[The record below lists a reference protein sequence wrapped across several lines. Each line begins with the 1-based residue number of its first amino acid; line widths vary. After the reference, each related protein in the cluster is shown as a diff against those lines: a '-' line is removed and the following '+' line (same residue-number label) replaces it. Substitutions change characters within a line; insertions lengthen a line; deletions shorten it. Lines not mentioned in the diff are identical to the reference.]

1 MIEDREGF
9 PPGVPCWVD
18 TSQPDPGAAVR
29 FYGGL
34 FGWEFENRMPA
45 GAAGS
50 YSVARLGGRDVAA
63 IGSQPD
69 GQPSAPS
76 WNTYIG
82 VENADD
88 AAAKVVRA
96 GGAVLAEAFDVSD
109 AGRMGAFS
117 DPAGAVFYVWQAN
130 KNKGAQIVN
139 APGSWNWSNLNTG
152 DLEGSK
158 SFYGAVFGWEFA
170 TVDFGR
176 DVSVLCRLP
185 GYGRFLEAFD
195 PDLRARQAKA
205 GVPPGFEDAVGWMV
219 PLTGAPAITAVTPH
233 WSVSFSVA
241 DADAIAERAAELGGE
256 IVVPPFDVPPVRL
269 AVLRDPQ
276 GAVFTVS
283 RFSMP
288 AG

>member
-29 FYGGL
+29 FYGDL
-34 FGWEFENRMPA
+34 FGWEFEHRMPA
-45 GAAGS
+45 GGPGG
-50 YSVARLGGRDVAA
+50 YFVARLGGRDVAA
-63 IGSQPD
+63 VG
-69 GQPSAPS
+69 APVEGRS
-76 WNTYIG
+76 PTPVWNTYIR
-82 VENADD
+82 VDNADD
-88 AAAKVVRA
+88 AAARVVRA
-96 GGAVLAEAFDVSD
+96 GGAVLAEPFDVSD
-109 AGRMGAFS
+109 AGRMGVAA
-117 DPAGAVFYVWQAN
+117 DPAGAVFCLWQAYRH
-130 KNKGAQIVN
+130 KGAQLVN

-176 DVSVLCRLP
+176 DATVLCRLP

-219 PLTGAPAITAVTPH
+219 PLASGPAVTAVTPH

-241 DADAIAERAAELGGE
+241 DTDATVERAAQLGGQV
-256 IVVPPFDVPPVRL
+256 VVPPFDVPPVRM
-269 AVLRDPQ
+269 AVLSDPQ

-283 RFSMP
+283 KFSMP
-288 AG
+288 D